1 MEVPSSE
8 IAKNCSDT
16 SPAAL
21 KKLGVDFNCLR
32 LTTWP
37 AASNSTRESVVGVR
51 KSVTVS
57 HRSSLSRESTAPT
70 PIDPVAGKSGKARR
84 VKPSRPGVRISNAL
98 TTSTSVG
105 RIRWWRVHEY
115 PTRDEDG
122 VGS

>member
-84 VKPSRPGVRISNAL
+84 VKPSRPGEIGRASCRERVEVRGGAGGV
-98 TTSTSVG
+98 SVRREG
-105 RIRWWRVHEY
+105 
-115 PTRDEDG
+115 
-122 VGS
+122 